1 MSTMNLQMPSELRQ
15 DQGSFLSGGE
25 PLVFHCHH
33 YNIALQQAI
42 EECLPEGYVRLLTD
56 AATEVVTPQ
65 VAAVLACNPQLGSFA
80 ERLGAAA
87 EISRRLGFG
96 LIELHGDE
104 RGGTAHMARSHYS
117 YGWRSKYSRRE
128 VPTCWFH
135 TGFAAAAFAAAAGL
149 PAGSFEAV
157 ETDCAA
163 VASDRCGFTIRR
175 CQPPRALPLSVG
187 EGRPPQVPAPPS
199 GPTGNIDAQA
209 IIDAVR
215 KLPIEG
221 NEEGLIP
228 VFGVYLTRH
237 YANYYNRVCY
247 DFERQV
253 SEQHPSLVEPVR
265 LALIEAGH
273 RCAFNT
279 FGGIAQS
286 VEWEALIQP
295 MCRDKTDWF
304 HGVVA
309 CVNAFG
315 WGCWRTIELVPS
327 ERVVVEVYGSYESNG
342 RLAMYGNSARGSCF
356 LHMGGVAGLMNL
368 LWVGDLTQR
377 PTLDAA
383 YYAQIYSQ
391 PESFACDEVTCRSR
405 GDDRCTFVATR
416 KRF

>member
-1 MSTMNLQMPSELRQ
+1 MSIPNLQVPSELRQ
-15 DQGSFLSGGE
+15 DQGSFLWGGE

-42 EECLPEGYVRLLTD
+42 EECLPEGYARLLTD

-65 VAAVLACNPQLGSFA
+65 VAAVLACNPQLGSFT
-80 ERLGAAA
+80 ERLAAAA

-96 LIELHGDE
+96 LLQLEGNE
-104 RGGTAHMARSHYS
+104 QGGTARMPRSHYS
-117 YGWRSKYSRRE
+117 YGWRSKYSRRAE
-128 VPTCWFH
+128 PTCWFH
-135 TGFAAAAFAAAAGL
+135 SGFAAAAFAAAAGL

-163 VASDRCGFTIRR
+163 VHSDHCEFRIRLCHPAR
-175 CQPPRALPLSVG
+175 LLPTSVG
-187 EGRPPQVPAPPS
+187 EGRPPRQAAPPL
-199 GPTGNIDAQA
+199 GLTGNIDAQA

-273 RCAFNT
+273 R
-279 FGGIAQS
+279 
-286 VEWEALIQP
+286 
-295 MCRDKTDWF
+295 
-304 HGVVA
+304 
-309 CVNAFG
+309 
-315 WGCWRTIELVPS
+315 
-327 ERVVVEVYGSYESNG
+327 
-342 RLAMYGNSARGSCF
+342 
-356 LHMGGVAGLMNL
+356 
-368 LWVGDLTQR
+368 
-377 PTLDAA
+377 
-383 YYAQIYSQ
+383 
-391 PESFACDEVTCRSR
+391 
-405 GDDRCTFVATR
+405 
-416 KRF
+416 

>member
-1 MSTMNLQMPSELRQ
+1 MTTTNLHIPSELRE

-42 EECLPEGYVRLLTD
+42 EECLPEGYARLLTD

-65 VAAVLACNPQLGSFA
+65 VAAVLGSNPSIGSFA
-80 ERLGAAA
+80 ERLAVAA
-87 EISRRLGFG
+87 EISRKLGFG
-96 LIELHGDE
+96 LIKLEGDLQ
-104 RGGTAHMARSHYS
+104 GGTAIMPRSHYA
-117 YGWRSKYSRRE
+117 YGWRSKYSRRD

-149 PAGSFEAV
+149 PAGSFVAE

-163 VASDRCGFTIRR
+163 VRSDECVFRVRR
-175 CQPPRALPLSVG
+175 CDPPRPLPISVG
-187 EGRPPQVPAPPS
+187 EGQTPKVAAPPL
-199 GPTGNIDAQA
+199 GPTANINSQA

-237 YANYYNRVCY
+237 YANYYNRVSY
-247 DFERQV
+247 EFERLIG
-253 SEQHPSLVEPVR
+253 EQHPSLVEPVR

-286 VEWEALIQP
+286 VEWEALIEP
-295 MCRDKTDWF
+295 MCRDKSDWF
-304 HGVVA
+304 HGIIA

-315 WGCWRTIELVPS
+315 WGAWRTTELVPS
-327 ERVVVEVYGSYESNG
+327 ERAVVEVFGSYESNG
-342 RLAMYGNSARGSCF
+342 RLAMYGKADRGSCF

-368 LWVGDLTQR
+368 LWVGDLTKR

-383 YYAQIYSQ
+383 YYTQIYSQ
-391 PESFACDEVTCRSR
+391 PESFSCDETTCRSR